1 MEGGGPTNGI
11 VGECCPDFM
20 TSTNTYDPQG
30 KALMDKDERAQFS
43 AYPRRGVLKAGVLIG
58 AFTGLAVKMGAADP
72 LNTLDERQ
80 IETVRNAEMR
90 SIMPLAR
97 IDLSNDAPPE
107 RVRVVSEAIY
117 HAMVE
122 VANVPP
128 HDKFQVITRHAPD
141 EIIYPEEGYLGLNY
155 TRDLII
161 IQITWVSGRSVD
173 VKKKF
178 FRLIADEI
186 HEKARVRKEDIW
198 INLVDTARE
207 DWSFGNG
214 DMQYAPK

>member
-1 MEGGGPTNGI
+1 MSPRE
-11 VGECCPDFM
+11 
-20 TSTNTYDPQG
+20 
-30 KALMDKDERAQFS
+30 ALMDKDKRAQFP

-72 LNTLDERQ
+72 LNRLDERQ
-80 IETVRNAEMR
+80 IETVRNGEMR

-97 IDLSNDAPPE
+97 IDLSKDAPPE

-161 IQITWVSGRSVD
+161 IQITWVSGRSID

-214 DMQYAPK
+214 EMQYAPK